1 MQKIRAD
8 FSAREPAHGHRL
20 LSPDF
25 TLFTFF
31 DGWGNARGG
40 GLVRPQAWPAC
51 WITQFAAQLPG
62 VRGVGRRK
70 TRQAGRRFST
80 AWQVYHAA
88 LERGP
93 DGDFLIGDRSAI
105 APKGE

>member
-40 GLVRPQAWPAC
+40 GLVRPQGLASLLDNTIRRSAARGKR
-51 WITQFAAQLPG
+51 QGAAQDA
-62 VRGVGRRK
+62 
-70 TRQAGRRFST
+70 AGRT
-80 AWQVYHAA
+80 AVFHGMASVPAA
-88 LERGP
+88 LERAP
-93 DGDFLIGDRSAI
+93 DLR
-105 APKGE
+105 